1 MPASGDVRRVGWRNE
16 GGTWTYEP
24 GFEPINP
31 MTAIPPGPAPH
42 EVEPDGAVIRVL
54 LIEDD
59 PGDAFLV
66 EELLAVSGAGFA
78 FTWARTLAAG
88 IEAMTTG
95 ADCVLVDLGLPDA
108 QGLEAVE
115 AIIEHTPGMAVVVL
129 TGFEDRSV
137 GAQAVALGAQDFL
150 VKGTVDHQSLT
161 RALRY
166 AIARRHSEESS
177 RQLREEVLLSAE
189 NSRLERGLIAR
200 PILHNPA
207 LQWAIRYQSGA
218 SRALL
223 GGDFF
228 DAIELDDGTVRVV
241 VGDVSGHGPDEAA
254 LGVAL
259 RVAWRSLVL
268 AGQPPGV
275 AIDAMQRVLEA
286 ERVSPEIFATL
297 CDIEL
302 EPNLGRAQIRLAGH
316 PSPLLLSGSRVIEL
330 PAQDRGPL
338 LGVFDGGTW
347 APNPFEFDQ
356 EWTMVV
362 FTDGIVEGRSGQAN
376 DRFETSGLARL
387 LSESAAEEKRLEGLA
402 DLLIAG
408 AERAN
413 GEALSDDVALLLL
426 STSTR
431 WIR

>member
-1 MPASGDVRRVGWRNE
+1 MSG
-16 GGTWTYEP
+16 TT
-24 GFEPINP
+24 
-31 MTAIPPGPAPH
+31 PGPVPRGDQ
-42 EVEPDGAVIRVL
+42 PDGAEIRVL

-78 FTWARTLAAG
+78 FTWARTLADG
-88 IEAMTTG
+88 IEAMTAG

-115 AIIEHTPGMAVVVL
+115 AIIGHSPGIAVVVL
-129 TGFEDRSV
+129 TGFADRSV

-177 RQLREEVLLSAE
+177 RRLREEVLLSAE

-200 PILHNPA
+200 PILHNPE
-207 LQWAIRYQSGA
+207 LRWAIRYQSGA

-241 VGDVSGHGPDEAA
+241 VGDVCGHGPDEAA

-268 AGQPPGV
+268 AGQPPEV
-275 AIDAMQRVLEA
+275 AIDAVQRVLEA
-286 ERVSPEIFATL
+286 ERGSTEIFATL

-302 EPNLGRAQIRLAGH
+302 DPKLGHAQIRLAGH
-316 PSPLLLSGSRVIEL
+316 PSPLLLSGRRVIEL
-330 PAQDRGPL
+330 PIEARGPL

-347 APNPFEFDQ
+347 APNHFEFGD
-356 EWTMVV
+356 EWTLVV
-362 FTDGIVEGRSGQAN
+362 FTDGIVEGRSGHAN
-376 DRFETSGLARL
+376 ERFETTGLARL
-387 LSESAAEEKRLEGLA
+387 VGESAAEEKNLESLA
-402 DLLIAG
+402 DMLIAG
-408 AERAN
+408 AEVAN
-413 GEALSDDVALLLL
+413 GEALSDDVALLVL